1 MSTELAR
8 VEFSSEQVSLI
19 KRTICQGST
28 DDELSLFLAQCK
40 RTGLDPF
47 ARQIHAV
54 KRWDKKQNRE
64 IMSIQIGIDGFRLI
78 GERTGEADGQEGPFW
93 CGKDGVWRDVWLSA
107 EFPVAAKVLVY
118 RKGRSHPYVGIAHWS
133 EYAQTYKDGN
143 PLPMWAQMPA
153 GQLAKCAEALA
164 QRKAFPQELSGL
176 YSPEEMSH
184 GDDAPAEAKPHANG
198 KAAQPQPAL
207 PPKVAPALADQA
219 LAAAIQ
225 CDTLDALK
233 LIVDEVNADIKAGH
247 IVKADTDRIV
257 PLIVA
262 HKAKLEA
269 AAKKPEGEQRADFP
283 TADLSDLEKSWAT
296 NALAEIRDAFSV
308 SDVSDT
314 LRTMPAKPKLLPV
327 IAAKLGCDPTASA
340 LFAATRP
347 APKAASQPTPTPEP
361 DDGVQKAGGHIVQV
375 LLALAHEVGVSWP
388 EIRDGVEKGGEIATE
403 AALPKF
409 PIDFKAT
416 SLSADEALRLHKVLV
431 ARVEKKKENAA
442 KRADNAKRR
451 EAEEVGAA

>member
-78 GERTGEADGQEGPFW
+78 GARTGEADGQEGPYW
-93 CGKDGVWRDVWLSA
+93 CGKDGVWKDVWLSD
-107 EFPVAAKVLVY
+107 EYPVAAKVLVY

-176 YSPEEMSH
+176 YSPEELSH
-184 GDDAPAEAKPHANG
+184 VDERPAEPKPHTNG
-198 KAAQPQPAL
+198 KPQPAL
-207 PPKVAPALADQA
+207 PPK
-219 LAAAIQ
+219 
-225 CDTLDALK
+225 
-233 LIVDEVNADIKAGH
+233 
-247 IVKADTDRIV
+247 ADTQ
-257 PLIVA
+257 LA
-262 HKAKLEA
+262 GTYAAKLEA
-269 AAKKPEGEQRADFP
+269 ATSAAEAEQVIASINGDIAAKLLTKADTERLAPVVVGTRAKFAEPQIETLGPEGEQRADP
-283 TADLSDLEKSWAT
+283 PSAT
-296 NALAEIRDAFSV
+296 
-308 SDVSDT
+308 T
-314 LRTMPAKPKLLPV
+314 TP
-327 IAAKLGCDPTASA
+327 
-340 LFAATRP
+340 AATTA
-347 APKAASQPTPTPEP
+347 APKVAKATPTPEP
-361 DDGVQKAGGHIVQV
+361 AGGVQKAGGHIVQV
-375 LLALAHEVGVSWP
+375 ILGLAHEIGVSWP
-388 EIRDGVEKGGEIATE
+388 EIRDGVEKGGEIAAA
-403 AALPKF
+403 AALPKL
-409 PIDFKAT
+409 PIDFKVT
-416 SLSADEALRLHKVLV
+416 SLSAEEALRLHKVLTE
-431 ARVEKKKENAA
+431 RVEKKKANAA